1 MWVEHEEDPTVRPRV
16 YSDVSVTEGGR
27 EIAGGVIA
35 INQPL
40 RFGGNTIYH
49 TTFRYVSEI
58 AVRNTST
65 GETSM
70 YRVWDRDYLPLE
82 KDGIHIHF
90 LAFFPN
96 FITNEE
102 GVPSS
107 QNYLPENPVL
117 AGILY
122 DDKEKPQSHVY
133 LALNEP
139 VTFSVAGGELEVTL
153 TGFQHAVVY
162 TITRNLGRPI
172 LVAGALM
179 FILGLYLSFFQQPR
193 RFWAVYDQKQAAV
206 LVGGRS
212 YRSRFQ
218 LEQELLQLVNEITRR
233 EEEEHGRIS

>member
-1 MWVEHEEDPTVRPRV
+1 M
-16 YSDVSVTEGGR
+16 
-27 EIAGGVIA
+27 
-35 INQPL
+35 
-40 RFGGNTIYH
+40 
-49 TTFRYVSEI
+49 
-58 AVRNTST
+58 
-65 GETSM
+65 
-70 YRVWDRDYLPLE
+70 
-82 KDGIHIHF
+82 
-90 LAFFPN
+90 
-96 FITNEE
+96 
-102 GVPSS
+102 PSS